1 MIVKAILNSC
11 FRVFFASLT
20 TASGFA
26 QSVTSPVIVPERSA
40 IDSSAVD
47 FPSEIYSIR
56 PNTVS
61 GPKFDLELPD
71 GLSCSSQNGTPP
83 ALNFYGG
90 STQRDNR
97 YQAFPDFVTEGY
109 SLGAVLSVPLKT
121 SRAPRCDEAYR
132 LYLISKKLELL
143 ESLYDTGVLS
153 DAQVQSLSLKSL
165 KELGLDVD
173 DAIKMLDSG
182 NLPNSQVDDDFSGPK
197 PFVVG
202 PK

>member
-1 MIVKAILNSC
+1 MTSKSLIFCFLGAFLACSAFGKLHAQTVVNS
-11 FRVFFASLT
+11 VA
-20 TASGFA
+20 A
-26 QSVTSPVIVPERSA
+26 PIRSS
-40 IDSSAVD
+40 IDSGAVEL
-47 FPSEIYSIR
+47 PTEIYSIR
-56 PNTVS
+56 PNSIS
-61 GPKFDLELPD
+61 GPRFELELPD
-71 GLSCSSQNGTPP
+71 GLSCTSENGTPP

-90 STQRDNR
+90 STQRNNQ

-121 SRAPRCDEAYR
+121 TKAPRCDEAYR

-182 NLPNSQVDDDFSGPK
+182 NLPNSQGDDDFSGPE